1 MSNKKGNHR
10 KSIKIIKEELIEYK
24 KMKILD
30 NLIIGPMPLA
40 RETDTFLKIKKRI
53 QNEKKEK

>member
-1 MSNKKGNHR
+1 MSNKKDRHS
-10 KSIKIIKEELIEYK
+10 KSMEIIKEELIDYK
-24 KMKILD
+24 KKKILD
-30 NLIIGPMPLA
+30 DLVIGPPPLT